1 VPTNWNW
8 PRDGD
13 TVTDPDADP
22 DADDPGETDPGDDAD
37 ARPGTEADADARPG
51 TDPDAERDPASA
63 SDPDAER
70 DPASASDPDADPAPG
85 VDPGSGADADPERD
99 STSASDLDRD
109 SAPASDDGTTVP
121 VSDTTAGTE
130 AAVAAETATGDD
142 GEPAYRAE
150 LTVTSYEA
158 LRQLFEALSDDLV
171 APDERRVA
179 CRLAESDDVD
189 WPCTVVFELDEVE
202 WRGFSTEH
210 PEQARVLEP
219 HLRPVGGE

>member
-13 TVTDPDADP
+13 TVTDP

-37 ARPGTEADADARPG
+37 ARPGT
-51 TDPDAERDPASA
+51 DPDAERDPASA
-63 SDPDAER
+63 SG
-70 DPASASDPDADPAPG
+70 PDADPAPG
-85 VDPGSGADADPERD
+85 VDPGSGADADSERD
-99 STSASDLDRD
+99 STSVSDPDRG

-189 WPCTVVFELDEVE
+189 WPCTVVFELDEAE